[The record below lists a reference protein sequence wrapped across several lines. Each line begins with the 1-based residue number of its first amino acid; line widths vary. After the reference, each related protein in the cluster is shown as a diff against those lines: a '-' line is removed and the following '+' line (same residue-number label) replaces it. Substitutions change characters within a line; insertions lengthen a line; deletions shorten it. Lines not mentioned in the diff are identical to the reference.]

1 MQHPAARL
9 LTVATL
15 AALLAGC
22 AATHDRAAEIERDIR
37 AELERAAEQA
47 PPGVAETRDLLL
59 PPDED
64 DFDELPEERFHITV
78 ENAPAREFLMSL
90 VADTDINM
98 VVHPEVDLNVTLELR
113 NVTVEE
119 VMEIMREIYGVEYQR
134 NASGYIVRPPRLES
148 RVYEISYL
156 DINRRGSSRTRVS
169 SGQATDNPD
178 AVRDEGRGGSTRQQ
192 PRRGG
197 GGPEFEATWD
207 EEGRY
212 ITRAGERGE
221 ERPSGTII
229 HTETEANF
237 WAGLQVAIEGVLDTR
252 EDRSVMI
259 NPLSGVLS
267 VRAMPHEHR
276 AVTELIDA
284 IQNSVQRQVVL
295 EAKIVE
301 VELRDGFRSGI
312 NWTALSR
319 TGGRVFGFGQ
329 VAGAG
334 LFEDGVSAIADSSV
348 PVQPGVGIQ
357 GFDTTAF
364 GGSAMLT
371 ADTGDFNAFI
381 ELLETQGVARVLSSP
396 RVSTI
401 NNQKAVIKVGTD
413 EFFVTGVTS
422 RTAAGAV
429 GATAAS
435 SVQLTPFF
443 SGIALDVTPQISHD
457 GNIILHVNPTVSE
470 VVDQTKSF
478 TVAGQEERLPLAF
491 SSVRQSDSIV
501 RARNG
506 QVVVIGGLMRE
517 SSDQRR
523 AGTPLMSRIPFVG
536 NLFGSREESTVKT
549 ELVILLRP
557 VVVGEDDEWND
568 HIDPSLERL
577 RAMGADSWPR

>member
-1 MQHPAARL
+1 MHNHAARIL
-9 LTVATL
+9 STCML
-15 AALLAGC
+15 AAAIAGC
-22 AATHDRAAEIERDIR
+22 TATQERAAEIDRDIV
-37 AELERAAEQA
+37 AELEQAARQQ
-47 PPGVAETRDLLL
+47 PPSVTETRDLLL
-59 PPDED
+59 PPSDPVMETP
-64 DFDELPEERFHITV
+64 PEERFHITV

-90 VADTDINM
+90 VADTDDNM
-98 VVHPEVDLNVTLELR
+98 VVHPDVDLAISLELR

-119 VMEIMREIYGVEYQR
+119 VMEIVRDIYGLEYR
-134 NASGYIVRPPRLES
+134 RTSAGYIVHPPRLEN

-178 AVRDEGRGGSTRQQ
+178 AYREDRTTSRTRTGSRAQES
-192 PRRGG
+192 
-197 GGPEFEATWD
+197 EFEATWD
-207 EEGRY
+207 DEGRY
-212 ITRAGERGE
+212 ITRSGSRSE
-221 ERPSGTII
+221 ERPSGTVI

-259 NPLSGVLS
+259 NPLSGVIS

-276 AVTELIDA
+276 AVAELLDA
-284 IQNSVQRQVVL
+284 IQSSVQRQVIL

-301 VELRDGFRSGI
+301 VELRDGFQSGI

-319 TGGRVFGFGQ
+319 TGNRLFGFGQ
-329 VAGAG
+329 VAGQDM
-334 LFEDGVSAIADSSV
+334 FNDGVSAIAGSTV
-348 PVQPGVGIQ
+348 PVQPGTRVS
-357 GFDTTAF
+357 GFDTSAF
-364 GGSAMLT
+364 GGSGVIT

-381 ELLETQGVARVLSSP
+381 ELLETQGSTRVLSSP

-413 EFFVTGVTS
+413 EFFVTGVVG
-422 RTAAGAV
+422 RTTAGV
-429 GATAAS
+429 GGAATAAS

-443 SGIALDVTPQISHD
+443 SGIALDVTPQISRAGD
-457 GNIILHVNPTVSE
+457 IILHVHPTVSE
-470 VVDQTKSF
+470 VQDQTKSF
-478 TVAGQEERLPLAF
+478 TVAGQEEELPLAF

-517 SSDQRR
+517 SADQRR
-523 AGTPLMSRIPFVG
+523 VGTPGLSRIPLFG
-536 NLFGSREESTVKT
+536 NLFGSREERTTKT

-557 VVVGEDDEWND
+557 VVMGEDSEWGEHVD
-568 HIDPSLERL
+568 GSLGRV
-577 RAMGADSWPR
+577 RAMGADTWPR